1 MKKGTKSMTLTELFL
16 LIAIAGLVTG
26 FVLGDEYGRTY

>member
-1 MKKGTKSMTLTELFL
+1 MTLTTLFL
-16 LIAIAGLVTG
+16 LIAVVGVIAG

>member
-1 MKKGTKSMTLTELFL
+1 MTLIELF
-16 LIAIAGLVTG
+16 IFTITVGLVAG